1 MNAND
6 INRQAED
13 NPLRKILEPIRRRVL
28 RERTAKDE
36 RDGCLVIDYTAEF
49 EPRPGA

>member
-6 INRQAED
+6 SNRHTEN
-13 NPLRKILEPIRRRVL
+13 NPLKEILEPIRRRVL

-36 RDGCLVIDYTAEF
+36 RDGCLVIDHLAELDQ
-49 EPRPGA
+49 PGA

>member
-6 INRQAED
+6 ITRQAED

-28 RERTAKDE
+28 RERTARDE
-36 RDGCLVIDYTAEF
+36 RDGCLVIDHLAELD
-49 EPRPGA
+49 EPGA